1 MEAVTPMSEERLEDL
16 RQMRCDIMR
25 EPRRNWGMSYLEDI
39 VDAVN
44 EIDRLREEILKHSEF
59 CSHSWQNG

>member
-1 MEAVTPMSEERLEDL
+1 MVEALSEERLDDL
-16 RQMRCDIMR
+16 RQMRTDIMR

-44 EIDRLREEILKHSEF
+44 EIDRLKAEILAHSEF
-59 CSHSWQNG
+59 CTHSWQNG